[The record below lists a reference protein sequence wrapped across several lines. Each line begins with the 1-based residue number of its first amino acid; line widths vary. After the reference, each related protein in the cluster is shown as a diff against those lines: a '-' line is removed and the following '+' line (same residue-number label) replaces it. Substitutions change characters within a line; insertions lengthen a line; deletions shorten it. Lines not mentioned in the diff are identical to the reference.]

1 MTREEFRT
9 IREDLGLSTER
20 FGRALGYQGS
30 YGTAARHIR
39 RFESGAR
46 SIPQAICRLLE
57 MFRRHGVPDSS
68 WLDFAARFKNLEAH
82 RDTLASNEIFL
93 AHLASRR

>member
-1 MTREEFRT
+1 VSSFVIMAIVKRSTNMSCGDHEMTSEEFRT
-9 IREDLGLSTER
+9 IRENLGLSTER

-46 SIPQAICRLLE
+46 SIPQTICRLVE
-57 MFRRHGVPDSS
+57 MFGRHGVPDS
-68 WLDFAARFKNLEAH
+68 W
-82 RDTLASNEIFL
+82 TQ
-93 AHLASRR
+93 